1 MSLVGNSSF
10 SKPRNG
16 KFAHKKVSMNCKGTT
31 RMWLLSWLSVGVC
44 GIATAG
50 GSVVQEED
58 EFAGLSAANSVP
70 PGK

>member
-1 MSLVGNSSF
+1 
-10 SKPRNG
+10 
-16 KFAHKKVSMNCKGTT
+16 MNCKGTT
-31 RMWLLSWLSVGVC
+31 RMWLLSLLSFALC
-44 GIATAG
+44 AIATAG